1 MGRFRNSTRERST
14 RPVQIEYTDAASAD
28 EATRYND
35 TDETSKTEGEKKKNT
50 KWSSRENIKNQDKE
64 VEAKYK

>member
-1 MGRFRNSTRERST
+1 MLHFTKEKNKNITKKNKSKIKS
-14 RPVQIEYTDAASAD
+14 RPIIVSVAKQFNYIFIW
-28 EATRYND
+28 
-35 TDETSKTEGEKKKNT
+35 EKKKNT

>member
-1 MGRFRNSTRERST
+1 MLHLPKRRIRISQKK
-14 RPVQIEYTDAASAD
+14 QIRAKQKAGPSLFLLQNNLITFLY
-28 EATRYND
+28 
-35 TDETSKTEGEKKKNT
+35 EKKKNT

>member
-1 MGRFRNSTRERST
+1 MLHFTKEKNKNIAKK
-14 RPVQIEYTDAASAD
+14 QIRAKQKAGPSLFLLQNNLITFLY
-28 EATRYND
+28 
-35 TDETSKTEGEKKKNT
+35 EKKKNT